1 MQLSAD
7 RILTSHVGSLPRPND
22 LVVLLAARDRGD
34 AYDAAALA
42 SRVGS
47 ATTEIVGKQVATG
60 VDIVND
66 GEMGK
71 FMYSTYV
78 KERLQGFKGEKERPV
93 PKDLQDYPNYA
104 KRMGWPAIT
113 RPVCSSPLEPLDR
126 SAVDTD
132 IANLKA
138 ATDGA
143 GAVDVFMSAASP
155 GVISAFLKND
165 YYPSHEA
172 YLMALADIMKVEYD
186 AIHRA
191 GFVLQLDCPD
201 LAMSRHIHFNDVDHA
216 TYGKMQ
222 ALQVQALNHAT
233 RDIPPEAMRLHLC
246 WGNYEGPHHHDVPL
260 RDIVDTVLTAR
271 PAGLS
276 FEAANPRHAHEY
288 KVLAEVDLPDHKVL
302 FPGVLDTTTNYIE
315 HPDLIADR
323 ICNFADIVGRERVI
337 AGTDCGFSTIAG
349 APLVDPEIVW
359 AKFAAM
365 AEGAALASRR
375 LWRSRGGAGQ

>member
-1 MQLSAD
+1 MQRSEA
-7 RILTSHVGSLPRPND
+7 RILTSHVGSLPRPAD
-22 LVVLLAARDRGD
+22 LVEILAARDRGD
-34 AYDAAALA
+34 PYDAAALA
-42 SRVGS
+42 DRVAS
-47 ATTEIVGKQVATG
+47 ATGEIVAKQVASG
-60 VDIVND
+60 VDVVND

-71 FMYSTYV
+71 FVYATYV
-78 KERLQGFKGEKERPV
+78 KERLQGFKGEKDRPV
-93 PKDLQDYPNYA
+93 PKDLQDFPNYA
-104 KRMGWPAIT
+104 KRLGWPSIT

-132 IANLKA
+132 VTNL
-138 ATDGA
+138 ATATEGA
-143 GAVDVFMSAASP
+143 GAVDTFMSAASP

-172 YLMALADIMKVEYD
+172 YLMALADIMKDEYD

-201 LAMSRHIHFNDVDHA
+201 LAMSRHIHFSNVDHA
-216 TYGKMQ
+216 TYAKMQ
-222 ALQVQALNHAT
+222 ALQIQALNHAT

-260 RDIVDTVLTAR
+260 RDIIETVLTAR

-288 KVLAEVDLPDHKVL
+288 RAFEEVTVPETKVLL
-302 FPGVLDTTTNYIE
+302 PGVLDTTSNYIE
-315 HPDLIADR
+315 HPELIADR
-323 ICNFADIVGRERVI
+323 ICRFAEIVGRERVI
-337 AGTDCGFSTIAG
+337 ASTDCGFSTIAG

-365 AEGAALASRR
+365 AEGAALASGR
-375 LWRSRGGAGQ
+375 LW

>member
-1 MQLSAD
+1 MQLSED
-7 RILTSHVGSLPRPND
+7 RILTSHVGSLPRPDD
-22 LVVLLAARDRGD
+22 LADLLAARDRGD
-34 AYDAAALA
+34 IYDAKALA
-42 SRVGS
+42 VRVES
-47 ATTEIVGKQVATG
+47 ATKDVVKKQVASG
-60 VDIVND
+60 VAVVND

-78 KERLQGFKGEKERPV
+78 KERLVGFKGEKERPV
-93 PKDLQDYPNYA
+93 PKDLQDFPNYA
-104 KRMGWPAIT
+104 KRLGWPAVT
-113 RPVCSSPLEPLDR
+113 RPVCSSPLEPLNR

-138 ATDGA
+138 AAEGA
-143 GAVDVFMSAASP
+143 GAAGVFMSAASP

-165 YYPSHEA
+165 YYASHEA
-172 YLMALADIMKVEYD
+172 YLMALAEIMKAEYD

-216 TYGKMQ
+216 TYAEMQ

-260 RDIVDTVLTAR
+260 RDIVGTVLTAR

-288 KVLAEVDLPDHKVL
+288 KVFAEIGLPEHKVL

-315 HPDLIADR
+315 HPELIADR

-337 AGTDCGFSTIAG
+337 ASTDCGFSTIAG

-375 LWRSRGGAGQ
+375 LWKRREGQGR